1 MILESTQPLLIRHS
15 ASDLTHFLACEA
27 LTALDLKALTD
38 KGLAARKVE
47 LDESG
52 ALIAKKGVAHEKTYL
67 QNLHNAGKQVVD
79 IQAQPLA
86 TNEDRRIATENAMTS
101 GVEVIYQATLIDGDL
116 LGHADFLLRVETPS
130 SLEHGGETI
139 SSPRQDLKPLFV

>member
-1 MILESTQPLLIRHS
+1 MILESTQPLLLRHS

-101 GVEVIYQATLIDGDL
+101 GVEVIYQATLIDGIL
-116 LGHADFLLRVETPS
+116 LGHADFLLSVETPS
-130 SLEHGGETI
+130 KFGAW
-139 SSPRQDLKPLFV
+139 